1 MARGGARAGAGRKSK
16 SPNKLTS
23 IRQAMIAKACF
34 NGLSPLDVMIT
45 AMRDAWDNKK
55 VEDATKYAAMAA
67 PYVHPKLAST
77 ELKVDDNRTADELS
91 TDELE
96 RIAAAGRAS
105 AFAEAEGENGSDS
118 LH

>member
-1 MARGGARAGAGRKSK
+1 MARGGARLGAGRKAK
-16 SPNKLTS
+16 GQNKLTS
-23 IRQAMIAKACF
+23 FRQGMIAKAVQQ
-34 NGLSPLDVMIT
+34 GVTPLDVMIK
-45 AMRDAWDNKK
+45 AMREAWNKDDH
-55 VEDATKYAAMAA
+55 EAAAKYAAMAA

-105 AFAEAEGENGSDS
+105 ALAETESENGSDS